1 MSNPTD
7 TETSAT
13 EASTGS
19 RRSRRKLL
27 LGALALAV
35 LGVASTSFAYYELYG
50 RHFEDTE
57 DAYVDGNQVQIAAGI
72 AGTVTRINVDD
83 GDYVEQ
89 GQTLVQLDPS
99 DTEVALEEAQADLA
113 ATVRRVR
120 GLYADVSHYRAQV
133 STRELDVKQARDDYQ
148 RRVEL
153 GRSGAVAR
161 EEVTHARD
169 TLESAENALTSAKQ
183 QLNSTLALVEG
194 TTLDSHPEV
203 KAAAATLRK
212 AYINHA
218 RATIQSPVSGYVAKR
233 SVHPGAHIA
242 SGEPLMA
249 VIPLDQVW
257 IDANFKE
264 TQLGQMRIGQPVEV
278 HADLYGDDVTYHGQI
293 ESLGMGTGSAFSLLP
308 AQNASGNWIKIVQ
321 RVPVRIQL
329 DPQEL
334 QSHPLR
340 IGLSTQVSVDLH
352 QQQGDTLPQQP
363 HKEARYST
371 DIYDSLLA
379 DADALVHQ
387 VIAANAAGDIHA
399 SIAKVEP

>member
-1 MSNPTD
+1 MSDPTQP
-7 TETSAT
+7 E
-13 EASTGS
+13 STNS
-19 RRSRRKLL
+19 NRRTRRKQL
-27 LGALALAV
+27 LGLLAVAV
-35 LGVASTSFAYYELYG
+35 LGVAASSFAYYELYG
-50 RHFEDTE
+50 RHFEETE

-99 DTEVALEEAQADLA
+99 DTEVALEQARAELA
-113 ATVRRVR
+113 ATVRQVR
-120 GLYADVSHYRAQV
+120 GLYADVSHYKAQV
-133 STRELDVKQARDDYQ
+133 STRQLDVKQARDDYQ

-153 GRSGAVAR
+153 GRSGAVAH

-169 TLESAENALTSAKQ
+169 SLASAENALTSARQ

-194 TTLDSHPEV
+194 TTLDNHPQV
-203 KAAAATLRK
+203 KAAAAALRK
-212 AYINHA
+212 AYIDHA
-218 RATIQSPVSGYVAKR
+218 RADIQAPVSGYVAKR

-242 SGEPLMA
+242 SGEALMA

-264 TQLGQMRIGQPVEV
+264 TQLGQMRIGQPVEITS
-278 HADLYGDDVTYHGQI
+278 DLYGDDIQFHGTV

-329 DPQEL
+329 DSQEL
-334 QSHPLR
+334 AKHPLR
-340 IGLSTQVSVDLH
+340 IGLSTQVTVDLH
-352 QQQGDTLPQQP
+352 EQNGETLPQQP

-379 DADALVHQ
+379 DADALVQQ
-387 VIAANAAGDIHA
+387 VIAANAVGDTHA
-399 SIAKVEP
+399 SIAALAP